1 MIVWM
6 APIDSLVGEL
16 MLGFW
21 LHNPPV
27 TIFCMNSLLY
37 HWRITCGWMRVGCF
51 FFLRFFTRTR
61 GGNQKGSGEGRDERW
76 LGWFDGSDEM
86 NLEG

>member
-1 MIVWM
+1 MQMIVWM

-21 LHNPPV
+21 LHNPLV
-27 TIFCMNSLLY
+27 TIFCINSLLY

-51 FFLRFFTRTR
+51 FLRFFTGTR
-61 GGNQKGSGEGRDERW
+61 KEDQKGPGEGRGERW
-76 LGWFDGSDEM
+76 LGVGWIGWM